1 MLAVDEEE
9 EPAAVGAEEEE
20 SVTASFLG
28 EATGE
33 GEASAALA
41 SGVVL
46 AEPASVV
53 VVVVEGLELAAAP
66 LSAAGVVVV
75 PGADV
80 VVLAVV
86 SVVVDL
92 EVLAPEDLVVV
103 LDFLVVEDEGEDEP
117 ALLSLEPPPA
127 FMGPL

>member
-1 MLAVDEEE
+1 M
-9 EPAAVGAEEEE
+9 GAEEEE

-28 EATGE
+28 EVTGE

-66 LSAAGVVVV
+66 LAAAGVVVV

-80 VVLAVV
+80 VVLAEV
-86 SVVVDL
+86 VVVDL

-103 LDFLVVEDEGEDEP
+103 LDFLVVEDEGEDKP